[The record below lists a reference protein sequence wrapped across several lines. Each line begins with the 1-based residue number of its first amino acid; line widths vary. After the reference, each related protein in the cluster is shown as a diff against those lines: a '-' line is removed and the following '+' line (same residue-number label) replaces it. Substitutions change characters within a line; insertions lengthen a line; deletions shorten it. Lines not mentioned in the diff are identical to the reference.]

1 MRQHSIKTSYL
12 IHKTLVSDTDLLE
25 LVPEENIQLL
35 FAQEGTT
42 FPHVIIAR
50 TGIRSE
56 RGNKDF
62 IGDIVNF
69 NILVVSDKYEAGAD
83 IADAIR
89 FDIENHI
96 LQDSEI
102 DIRLEN
108 IILTGASERMNYDAF
123 IQEMNFS
130 AEVSR
135 PISD

>member
-12 IHKTLVSDTDLLE
+12 IHKTLVSDNNLLE

-42 FPHVIIAR
+42 FPHVLITR

-69 NILVVSDKYEAGAD
+69 NIIVVSDKYEIGAD
-83 IADAIR
+83 IADMIR

-96 LQDSEI
+96 LQNSEI

-108 IILTGASERMNYDAF
+108 IILTGASERMSYDAF

-130 AEVSR
+130 AEGSK
-135 PISD
+135 PIIN

>member
-12 IHKTLVSDTDLLE
+12 IHKTLVSDNDLLE

-42 FPHVIIAR
+42 FPHVLITR

-69 NILVVSDKYEAGAD
+69 NILVVSDKYEVGAD
-83 IADAIR
+83 IADTIR

-108 IILTGASERMNYDAF
+108 IILTGASERMSYDAF

-130 AEVSR
+130 AEVIK
-135 PISD
+135 P

>member
-12 IHKTLVSDTDLLE
+12 IHKTLVSDDDLLE

-130 AEVSR
+130 AEVSK
-135 PISD
+135 PISN

>member
-12 IHKTLVSDTDLLE
+12 IHKTLVSDDDLLE